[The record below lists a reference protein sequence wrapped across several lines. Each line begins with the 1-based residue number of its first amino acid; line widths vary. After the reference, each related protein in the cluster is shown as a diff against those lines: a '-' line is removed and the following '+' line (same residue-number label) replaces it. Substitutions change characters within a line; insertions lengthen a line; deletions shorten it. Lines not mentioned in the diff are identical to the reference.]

1 MREINFDIT
10 NVETT
15 TDGNKIYIVVDWVGD
30 ESKVDNLFIDLL
42 DSEHELID
50 DCIYP
55 KPRHTFYVHDYQLD
69 LLCEQKNEFAFYVAM
84 YDRVINE
91 ADGSYSKNELLASKG
106 PFKVSLEN
114 ALSNV

>member
-10 NVETT
+10 NVETAI
-15 TDGNKIYIVVDWVGD
+15 DGNKIYIVVDWVGD

-55 KPRHTFYVHDYQLD
+55 KRYLSRLRKYYKLFYTFVEY
-69 LLCEQKNEFAFYVAM
+69 EGKN
-84 YDRVINE
+84 
-91 ADGSYSKNELLASKG
+91 
-106 PFKVSLEN
+106 
-114 ALSNV
+114 

>member
-42 DSEHELID
+42 
-50 DCIYP
+50 
-55 KPRHTFYVHDYQLD
+55 
-69 LLCEQKNEFAFYVAM
+69 CEQKNDFAF
-84 YDRVINE
+84 
-91 ADGSYSKNELLASKG
+91 
-106 PFKVSLEN
+106 F
-114 ALSNV
+114 LSW